1 MGGKWRGSAR
11 RSRCS
16 PVRRPPVLS
25 ALSSSRCLQG
35 GRAGEGVGLPGGQWP
50 GRFPAAGAPP
60 HPQLQ
65 GTAIRLEGLG
75 RFFLLPPA
83 SGPHPRA
90 LENHPP
96 PPARSPPVAA
106 AFREAAVNRRFL
118 RAVGLVSEGRRWWS
132 SEKGPRANSTLLSFI
147 TSKESQVSVPDEVW
161 QVCCGV

>member
-1 MGGKWRGSAR
+1 MREKVWDYLEASGLADFPRPVHRRIPNFKVR
-11 RSRCS
+11 RSALRDWAAS
-16 PVRRPPVLS
+16 FFFPRPRDPI
-25 ALSSSRCLQG
+25 R
-35 GRAGEGVGLPGGQWP
+35 GLW
-50 GRFPAAGAPP
+50 R
-60 HPQLQ
+60 
-65 GTAIRLEGLG
+65 TT
-75 RFFLLPPA
+75 
-83 SGPHPRA
+83 
-90 LENHPP
+90 P